1 MKEKINATLRYTDR
15 LILFL
20 FMIMNIAIIIE
31 GLSKDNIK
39 TLGDP
44 YVLFTLL
51 AFERAP
57 LISRICIL
65 IIMIILFSMVIEIVH
80 KKRANNENGSKLQ

>member
-1 MKEKINATLRYTDR
+1 MREKIDALTRCMDR
-15 LILFL
+15 LVLLL
-20 FMIMNIAIIIE
+20 FMIMNIYIIIE
-31 GLSKDNIK
+31 SLSKESIK

-44 YVLFTLL
+44 YVIFTLL

-65 IIMIILFSMVIEIVH
+65 IIIIILFSIIIEITF
-80 KKRANNENGSKLQ
+80 KKIRTRNSDK